1 MISSSSSRMI
11 IEISQDNNIY
21 SNNNTNKLSNKF
33 TRAKTIRVQ
42 AEREAREDAAASAAA
57 VWRAAA
63 VAELLQHRAAQ
74 VSCMCVREREREREC
89 VCVCVCLSVCVCVC
103 LCVCVCVCVCV

>member
-1 MISSSSSRMI
+1 M
-11 IEISQDNNIY
+11 
-21 SNNNTNKLSNKF
+21 
-33 TRAKTIRVQ
+33 Q

-89 VCVCVCLSVCVCVC
+89 VCVCVCVSVCRLRSYPRTNTYYC
-103 LCVCVCVCVCV
+103 LMLLVILFFFAFFIDTMIIIIVLYGMVWNGSVPS